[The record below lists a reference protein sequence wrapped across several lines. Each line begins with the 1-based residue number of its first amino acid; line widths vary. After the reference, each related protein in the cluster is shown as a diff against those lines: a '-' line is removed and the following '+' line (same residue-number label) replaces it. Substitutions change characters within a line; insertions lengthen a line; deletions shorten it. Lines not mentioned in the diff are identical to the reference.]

1 MLLSVAAAEKI
12 VLARVPPLPGED
24 CPLKNAHG
32 RVLREP
38 VVADR
43 DLPPFDRAMLDGI
56 ALHHA
61 VATGRREFAI
71 EGIQAAGTIRRTL
84 RDAAACWQISTGAP
98 LPRDCDTIVPIEDLE
113 VAGDVARLRDGA
125 RLPELAG
132 HGVHRSGEDARAGA
146 VLVPAGTRLG
156 PHDIGIAAAVGRVTL
171 RVALAPRVAVV
182 ATGDELVNVETRPAP
197 HQIRRSND
205 HALRALLL
213 AAGCTTVE
221 RFHLHDAEQEI
232 AAELR
237 RIIAEYDWVVLC
249 GGVSKGRFDFLPAA
263 LERLRV
269 ERCFHGVAQ
278 RPGKPFWFGVTPRHT
293 PVFALPGNPVA
304 VLVCAHRYVLP
315 ALALA
320 SGGGAP
326 PTERVALAAPV
337 TGPTDLT
344 LFVPAR
350 VTTDAAARR
359 VAQPAPVHN
368 SGDFAGLAGTD
379 GFVELPPAPRWRR
392 EGAVV
397 HWHAWR

>member
-61 VATGRREFAI
+61 NATGRRQFTI

-84 RDAAACWQISTGAP
+84 RDGAACWQIATGAP

-113 VAGDVARLRDGA
+113 IAGDVARFRAGT
-125 RLPELAG
+125 RLPEKPG
-132 HGVHRSGEDARAGA
+132 HGVHRSGEDARAGT
-146 VLVPAGTRLG
+146 VLITAGTRLG
-156 PHDIGIAAAVGRVTL
+156 PQDIGIAAAVGRVTL

-205 HALRALLL
+205 HALRALFLS
-213 AAGCTTVE
+213 AGCSTVE
-221 RFHLHDAEQEI
+221 RFHLHDLEEEI
-232 AAELR
+232 ESELR

-249 GGVSKGRFDFLPAA
+249 GGVSKGRFDFLPAV

-278 RPGKPFWFGVTPRHT
+278 RPGKPFWFGVTPRQT

-304 VLVCAHRYVLP
+304 ALVCAHHYALS
-315 ALALA
+315 ALAHA
-320 SGGGAP
+320 SRATP
-326 PTERVALAAPV
+326 PKEQQVALAAAI
-337 TGPTDLT
+337 TGPADLT

-350 VTTDAAARR
+350 LSVDAAARR
-359 VAQPAPVHN
+359 VAEPAPVHN
-368 SGDFAGLAGTD
+368 SGDFAALAGTD
-379 GFVELPPAPRWRR
+379 GFAELPPAPRWRR
-392 EGAVV
+392 AGAVV
-397 HWHAWR
+397 RWHPWS

>member
-43 DLPPFDRAMLDGI
+43 DLPPFDRAMLDGL
-56 ALHHA
+56 ALHLA
-61 VATGRREFAI
+61 NATGRRQFAI
-71 EGIQAAGTIRRTL
+71 EGIQAAGTIRHSL
-84 RDAAACWQISTGAP
+84 RDAAAGWQIATGAP
-98 LPRDCDTIVPIEDLE
+98 LPRDCDTIVPVEDLE
-113 VAGDVARLRDGA
+113 LAGAVARLRRGA
-125 RLPELAG
+125 RLPEHPG
-132 HGVHRSGEDARAGA
+132 HGVHRCGQDARAGA
-146 VLVPAGTRLG
+146 VLVPVGTRLG
-156 PHDIGIAAAVGRVTL
+156 PHDIGIAAAVGRGTL

-182 ATGDELVNVETRPAP
+182 ATGDELVDVETRPAP

-213 AAGCTTVE
+213 AAGCATVD
-221 RFHLHDAEQEI
+221 RFHLRDLEQEI
-232 AAELR
+232 ETELR

-249 GGVSKGRFDFLPAA
+249 GGVSKGRFDFLPVV
-263 LERLRV
+263 LDRLRV

-278 RPGKPFWFGVTPRHT
+278 RPGKPFWFGVTPRQT

-304 VLVCAHRYVLP
+304 VLICAHRFVLP

-320 SGGGAP
+320 SGAAAAP
-326 PTERVALAAPV
+326 EQRVALAAAV
-337 TGPTDLT
+337 AGPPDFT

-350 VTTDAAARR
+350 VTTDATARR

-392 EGAVV
+392 AGAVV
-397 HWHAWR
+397 RWHPWK